1 MFKKNNHNFSL
12 IKNNKELDQFIAK
25 IKNKKKFF
33 FDTEFERRSTYQAI
47 ISIVVIFDGKNIGII
62 DCLEKNINFKKIF
75 KFLNKKN
82 ITLVIH
88 SCRQDL
94 EIFLSAVKKI
104 LFTVFDTQIA
114 ALFNGYDDRPSYKK
128 LVQDFCKISLDKS
141 LQKEDWLKRPI
152 NNERINYLINDV
164 YYLKIIFNKLNNKL
178 IKKTKLNLFN
188 KLIKKEIFKISYEN
202 YPVIFKKKLGNDI
215 LNNNKFIKIISFRN
229 KIAKKINLPKNWIFS
244 DKEIIRNIKN
254 EKILIISKNL
264 KKTEI
269 KNLTKLITNFKKNFN
284 KVSWY

>member
-1 MFKKNNHNFSL
+1 MFKKNNHNFSF
-12 IKNNKELDQFIAK
+12 IKNNKELDQFITK

-33 FDTEFERRSTYQAI
+33 FDTEFERRSTYKAI
-47 ISIVVIFDGKNIGII
+47 ISIIVIFDGKNIGII
-62 DCLEKNINFKKIF
+62 DCLEKKINFKKIF
-75 KFLNKKN
+75 KFLNKKK

-94 EIFLSAVKKI
+94 EIFLCVVKKI

-114 ALFNGYDDRPSYKK
+114 ALFNGYHGGPSYKK

-141 LQKEDWLKRPI
+141 LQKEGWLKRPI
-152 NNERINYLINDV
+152 NNDRINYLINDV
-164 YYLKIIFNKLNNKL
+164 YYLKMIFNKLNNKL

-188 KLIKKEIFKISYEN
+188 KLIKKEIFKISYED
-202 YPVIFKKKLGNDI
+202 YPIIFKKKLGNNI

-254 EKILIISKNL
+254 EKISIISKNL

-284 KVSWY
+284 KVS

>member
-1 MFKKNNHNFSL
+1 MQKL
-12 IKNNKELDQFIAK
+12 K
-25 IKNKKKFF
+25 IKKKIF

-62 DCLEKNINFKKIF
+62 DCLEKNINYKKIF

-94 EIFLSAVKKI
+94 EIFLSVVKKI

-114 ALFNGYDDRPSYKK
+114 ALFNSYDDRPSYKR
-128 LVQDFCKISLDKS
+128 LVQDFCKINLDKS
-141 LQKEDWLKRPI
+141 LQSDGWLKRPI

-178 IKKTKLNLFN
+178 VKKNKLKLFN
-188 KLIKKEIFKISYEN
+188 KLIKKEIFKISHED
-202 YPVIFKKKLGNDI
+202 YPAIFKKKLGNDI
-215 LNNNKFIKIISFRN
+215 LNNNNFIKIINFRN
-229 KIAKKINLPKNWIFS
+229 KIAKKINLPKNWVFS
-244 DKEIIRNIKN
+244 DKEIIKNIKN
-254 EKILIISKNL
+254 SEVSIISKNL
-264 KKTEI
+264 DNIEI
-269 KNLTKLITNFKKNFN
+269 KKITKLIKNFKKTFN
-284 KVSWY
+284 KVS

>member
-1 MFKKNNHNFSL
+1 MFKKNNHNFSF

-33 FDTEFERRSTYQAI
+33 FDTEFERRSTYKAI
-47 ISIVVIFDGKNIGII
+47 ISVIVIFDGKNIGII

-94 EIFLSAVKKI
+94 EIFLSLVKKI
-104 LFTVFDTQIA
+104 LFSVFDTQMA
-114 ALFNGYDDRPSYKK
+114 ALLNGYHEAPSYKK

-178 IKKTKLNLFN
+178 VRKNKVKLFN
-188 KLIKKEIFKISYEN
+188 KLIKKEIFKISHED
-202 YPVIFKKKLGNDI
+202 YPIIFKKKLGDNI
-215 LNNNKFIKIISFRN
+215 LKNKKFIKIINFRN
-229 KIAKKINLPKNWIFS
+229 KIAKKINLPKNWVFS
-244 DKEIIRNIKN
+244 DKEIISNIKN
-254 EKILIISKNL
+254 EGNFINSKNL
-264 KKTEI
+264 NNIEI
-269 KNLTKLITNFKKNFN
+269 KNLTNLITNFKKTFN
-284 KVSWY
+284 KVS

>member
-1 MFKKNNHNFSL
+1 MFKKNNHNFSF

-33 FDTEFERRSTYQAI
+33 FDTEFERRSTYKAI
-47 ISIVVIFDGKNIGII
+47 ISVIVIFDGKNIGII

-75 KFLNKKN
+75 KLLNKKN

-94 EIFLSAVKKI
+94 EIFLSLVKKI
-104 LFTVFDTQIA
+104 LFSVFDTQMA
-114 ALFNGYDDRPSYKK
+114 ALLNGYHEAPSYKK

-178 IKKTKLNLFN
+178 VRKNKVKLFN
-188 KLIKKEIFKISYEN
+188 KLIKKEIFKISHED
-202 YPVIFKKKLGNDI
+202 YPIIFKKKLGNDI
-215 LNNNKFIKIISFRN
+215 LKNKKFIKIINFRN
-229 KIAKKINLPKNWIFS
+229 KIAKKINLPKNWVFS
-244 DKEIIRNIKN
+244 DKEIISNIKN
-254 EKILIISKNL
+254 EGNFINSKNL
-264 KKTEI
+264 NNIEI
-269 KNLTKLITNFKKNFN
+269 KNLTKLITNFKKTFN
-284 KVSWY
+284 KVS

>member
-12 IKNNKELDQFIAK
+12 IKNNKELDQFLAK

-94 EIFLSAVKKI
+94 EIFLSVVKKI

-114 ALFNGYDDRPSYKK
+114 ALFNSYDDRPSYKK
-128 LVQDFCKISLDKS
+128 LVQDFCKINLDKS
-141 LQKEDWLKRPI
+141 LQSGGWLKRPI
-152 NNERINYLINDV
+152 SNERINYLINDV

-178 IKKTKLNLFN
+178 IKKDKLKLFN
-188 KLIKKEIFKISYEN
+188 KLIKEEIFKISHED
-202 YPVIFKKKLGNDI
+202 YPAIFKKKLGNDI
-215 LNNNKFIKIISFRN
+215 LNNNSFTKIINFRN
-229 KIAKKINLPKNWIFS
+229 KIAKKINLPKNWVFS
-244 DKEIIRNIKN
+244 DKEIIKNIKN
-254 EKILIISKNL
+254 KEFSIISKNL
-264 KKTEI
+264 KNIEI
-269 KNLTKLITNFKKNFN
+269 KKLTKLIKNFKRTFN
-284 KVSWY
+284 KVS

>member
-12 IKNNKELDQFIAK
+12 IKNNKELDQFLAK
-25 IKNKKKFF
+25 IKNKKKIF

-62 DCLEKNINFKKIF
+62 DCLEKNINYKKIF

-94 EIFLSAVKKI
+94 EIFLSVVKKI

-114 ALFNGYDDRPSYKK
+114 ALFNSYDDRPSYKR
-128 LVQDFCKISLDKS
+128 LVQDFCKINLDKS
-141 LQKEDWLKRPI
+141 LQSDGWLKRPI

-178 IKKTKLNLFN
+178 VKKNKLKLFN
-188 KLIKKEIFKISYEN
+188 KLIKKEIFKISHED
-202 YPVIFKKKLGNDI
+202 YPAIFKKKLGNDI
-215 LNNNKFIKIISFRN
+215 LNNNNFIKIINFRN
-229 KIAKKINLPKNWIFS
+229 KIAKKINLPKNWVFS
-244 DKEIIRNIKN
+244 DKEIIKNIKN
-254 EKILIISKNL
+254 SEVSIISKNL
-264 KKTEI
+264 ENIEI
-269 KNLTKLITNFKKNFN
+269 KKITKLIKNFKKTFN
-284 KVSWY
+284 KVS

>member
-12 IKNNKELDQFIAK
+12 IKNNKELDQFLAK

-94 EIFLSAVKKI
+94 EIFLSVVKKI
-104 LFTVFDTQIA
+104 LFNVFDTQIA
-114 ALFNGYDDRPSYKK
+114 ALFNSYDDRPSYKK
-128 LVQDFCKISLDKS
+128 LVQDFCKINLDKS
-141 LQKEDWLKRPI
+141 LQSGGWLKRPI
-152 NNERINYLINDV
+152 SNERINYLINDV

-178 IKKTKLNLFN
+178 IKKDKLKLFN
-188 KLIKKEIFKISYEN
+188 KLIKEEIFKISHED
-202 YPVIFKKKLGNDI
+202 YPAIFKKKLGNDI
-215 LNNNKFIKIISFRN
+215 LNNNSFIKIINFRN
-229 KIAKKINLPKNWIFS
+229 KIAKKINLPKNWVFS
-244 DKEIIRNIKN
+244 DKEIIKNIKN
-254 EKILIISKNL
+254 TEFSIISKNL
-264 KKTEI
+264 KNIEVKKI
-269 KNLTKLITNFKKNFN
+269 TKLIKNFKRTFN
-284 KVSWY
+284 KVS

>member
-12 IKNNKELDQFIAK
+12 IKNNKELDQFLAK

-94 EIFLSAVKKI
+94 EIFLSIVKKI

-114 ALFNGYDDRPSYKK
+114 ALFNSYDDRPSYKK
-128 LVQDFCKISLDKS
+128 LVQDFCKINLDKS
-141 LQKEDWLKRPI
+141 LQSGGWLKRPI
-152 NNERINYLINDV
+152 SNERINYLINDV

-178 IKKTKLNLFN
+178 IKKDKLKLFN
-188 KLIKKEIFKISYEN
+188 KLIKEEIFKISHED
-202 YPVIFKKKLGNDI
+202 YPAIFKKKLGNDI
-215 LNNNKFIKIISFRN
+215 LNNNSFIKIINFRN
-229 KIAKKINLPKNWIFS
+229 KIAKKINLPKNWVFS
-244 DKEIIRNIKN
+244 DKEIIKNIKN
-254 EKILIISKNL
+254 TEFSIISKNL
-264 KKTEI
+264 KNIEVKKI
-269 KNLTKLITNFKKNFN
+269 TKLIKNFKRTFN
-284 KVSWY
+284 KVS

>member
-12 IKNNKELDQFIAK
+12 IKNNKELDQFLAK

-94 EIFLSAVKKI
+94 EIFLSVVKKI

-114 ALFNGYDDRPSYKK
+114 ALFNSYDDRPSYKK
-128 LVQDFCKISLDKS
+128 LVQDFCKINLDKS
-141 LQKEDWLKRPI
+141 LQSGGWLKRPI
-152 NNERINYLINDV
+152 SNERINYLINDV

-178 IKKTKLNLFN
+178 IKKDKLKLFN
-188 KLIKKEIFKISYEN
+188 KLIKEEIFKISHED
-202 YPVIFKKKLGNDI
+202 YPAIFKKKLGNDI
-215 LNNNKFIKIISFRN
+215 LNNNSFIKIINFRN
-229 KIAKKINLPKNWIFS
+229 KIAKKINLPKNWVFS
-244 DKEIIRNIKN
+244 DKEIIKNIKN
-254 EKILIISKNL
+254 KEFSIISKNL
-264 KKTEI
+264 KNIEVKKI
-269 KNLTKLITNFKKNFN
+269 TKLIKNFKRTFN
-284 KVSWY
+284 KVS

>member
-1 MFKKNNHNFSL
+1 MFKKNNHNFSF

-33 FDTEFERRSTYQAI
+33 FDTEFERRSTYKAI
-47 ISIVVIFDGKNIGII
+47 ISVIVIFDGENIGII

-75 KFLNKKN
+75 KLLNKKN

-94 EIFLSAVKKI
+94 EIFLSLVKKI
-104 LFTVFDTQIA
+104 LFSVFDTQMA
-114 ALFNGYDDRPSYKK
+114 ALLNGYHEAPSYKK

-152 NNERINYLINDV
+152 NNERMNYLINDV

-178 IKKTKLNLFN
+178 VRKNKVKLFN
-188 KLIKKEIFKISYEN
+188 KLIKKEIFKISHED
-202 YPVIFKKKLGNDI
+202 YPIIFKKKLGDNI
-215 LNNNKFIKIISFRN
+215 LKNKKFIKIINFRN
-229 KIAKKINLPKNWIFS
+229 KIAKKINLPKNWVFS
-244 DKEIIRNIKN
+244 DREIISNIKN
-254 EKILIISKNL
+254 EGNFINSKNL
-264 KKTEI
+264 NNIEI
-269 KNLTKLITNFKKNFN
+269 KNLTKLITNFKKTFN
-284 KVSWY
+284 KVN

>member
-12 IKNNKELDQFIAK
+12 IKNNKELDQFLAK

-94 EIFLSAVKKI
+94 EIFLSVVKKI

-114 ALFNGYDDRPSYKK
+114 ALFNSYDDRPSYKK
-128 LVQDFCKISLDKS
+128 LVQDFCKITLDKS
-141 LQKEDWLKRPI
+141 LQSGGWLKRPI
-152 NNERINYLINDV
+152 SNERINYLINDV

-178 IKKTKLNLFN
+178 IKKDKLKLFN
-188 KLIKKEIFKISYEN
+188 KLIKEEIFKISHED
-202 YPVIFKKKLGNDI
+202 YPAIFKKKLGNDI
-215 LNNNKFIKIISFRN
+215 LNNNSFTKIINFRN
-229 KIAKKINLPKNWIFS
+229 KIAKKINLPKNWVFS
-244 DKEIIRNIKN
+244 DKEIIKNIKN
-254 EKILIISKNL
+254 KEFSIISKNL
-264 KKTEI
+264 KNIEVKKI
-269 KNLTKLITNFKKNFN
+269 TKLIKNFKRTFN
-284 KVSWY
+284 KVS

>member
-12 IKNNKELDQFIAK
+12 IKNNKELDQFLAK
-25 IKNKKKFF
+25 IKNKKKIF

-94 EIFLSAVKKI
+94 EIFLSIVKKI

-114 ALFNGYDDRPSYKK
+114 ALFNSYDDRPSYKK
-128 LVQDFCKISLDKS
+128 LVQDFCRINLDKS
-141 LQKEDWLKRPI
+141 LQSDGWLKRPI

-178 IKKTKLNLFN
+178 LKKNKLKLFN
-188 KLIKKEIFKISYEN
+188 KLIKKEIFKISHED
-202 YPVIFKKKLGNDI
+202 YPAIFKKKLGNDI
-215 LNNNKFIKIISFRN
+215 LNNNNFIKIINFRN
-229 KIAKKINLPKNWIFS
+229 KIAKKINLPKNWVFS
-244 DKEIIRNIKN
+244 DKEIIKNIKN
-254 EKILIISKNL
+254 TKVSIISKNL
-264 KKTEI
+264 ENIEI
-269 KNLTKLITNFKKNFN
+269 KKITKLIKNFKKTLN
-284 KVSWY
+284 KVS

>member
-12 IKNNKELDQFIAK
+12 IKNNKELDQFLAK

-62 DCLEKNINFKKIF
+62 DCLEKNINYKKIF

-94 EIFLSAVKKI
+94 EIFLSVVKKI

-114 ALFNGYDDRPSYKK
+114 ALFNSYDDRPSYKR
-128 LVQDFCKISLDKS
+128 LVQDFCKINLDKS
-141 LQKEDWLKRPI
+141 LQSDGWLKRPI

-178 IKKTKLNLFN
+178 VKKNKLKLFN
-188 KLIKKEIFKISYEN
+188 KLIKKEIFKISHED
-202 YPVIFKKKLGNDI
+202 YPAIFKKKLGNDI
-215 LNNNKFIKIISFRN
+215 LNNNNFIKIINFRN
-229 KIAKKINLPKNWIFS
+229 KIAKKINLPKNWVFS
-244 DKEIIRNIKN
+244 DKEIIKNIKN
-254 EKILIISKNL
+254 SEVSIISKNL
-264 KKTEI
+264 ENIEI
-269 KNLTKLITNFKKNFN
+269 KKITKLIKNFKKTFN
-284 KVSWY
+284 KVS